1 MGAEKSLLNMGVIV
15 PSVFFSNLPSSENV
29 PPFFLCPL
37 TSPNPHPSV
46 SRLSPHISPLLSS
59 AEDQTNR
66 DGSSLIISHQKERKK
81 RLMEKVFFGGG
92 SLVGREASF
101 VLHLFQEV
109 VEVVVDPTSSSE
121 PLCTLC
127 LPKRVPL
134 LPSSPP
140 PPPPSASL
148 LKQTLWT
155 ACMTFQLCGWHS
167 RFTASPTV
175 HRAPKA
181 QQQRNLDPW
190 IHLQMNPSCPGAWL
204 CPLSCPIST

>member
-37 TSPNPHPSV
+37 TSPHPHPSV

-81 RLMEKVFFGGG
+81 KRLMEKFFWGGG
-92 SLVGREASF
+92 GLVGREASF
-101 VLHLFQEV
+101 VLHLFHEV

-121 PLCTLC
+121 PLCTLSSKEGS
-127 LPKRVPL
+127 PPPL
-134 LPSSPP
+134 LPSTTSPLCLP
-140 PPPPSASL
+140 LETDSMD
-148 LKQTLWT
+148 
-155 ACMTFQLCGWHS
+155 CMHDIPAVW
-167 RFTASPTV
+167 V
-175 HRAPKA
+175 A
-181 QQQRNLDPW
+181 QPFYSVSN
-190 IHLQMNPSCPGAWL
+190 
-204 CPLSCPIST
+204 STQGS